1 MEKTEKVITRIDT
14 YLRLL
19 QYKYTELEK
28 LSRLE
33 VLNDYYKSKNI
44 NADFE
49 QLQCKMECAEQL
61 KKKKFS
67 LPLKVRGVFL
77 TEGRPAMKFYSKE
90 EIIKA
95 VDNPINQT
103 FPLMLD
109 HCDNEA
115 GKIIGG
121 VDKISYDEQLKGIRW
136 WGHVNN
142 ETFAR
147 NILDGL
153 IKEVSATIYSASEY
167 TESFGLIGKDLIF
180 KELSLVIKGAEPKNN
195 IQVDE

>member
-19 QYKYTELEK
+19 RYKYTELEK

>member
-147 NILDGL
+147 NVLDGL